1 MVFAKPAKKQA
12 GHSSAQMGL
21 QQTKRKVIWVS
32 MRERWLT
39 EHQHNLLGGLRVEV
53 NGLFCAQ

>member
-1 MVFAKPAKKQA
+1 
-12 GHSSAQMGL
+12 MGL

-53 NGLFCAQ
+53 NGLFCPQ